1 MNVAHNHDDL
11 DSYLRQASIV
21 SKEHPVVVSKFIL
34 DAKEID
40 VDCVAVDGRVIC
52 MAISEHV
59 ENAGVHSGDATLV
72 TPPQVGRLSPSCRGG
87 VQIEE
92 IRDCRT

>member
-1 MNVAHNHDDL
+1 MNVAHTHDDL
-11 DSYLRQASIV
+11 DTYLRQASIV
-21 SKEHPVVVSKFIL
+21 SKEYPVVVSKFIL

-72 TPPQVGRLSPSCRGG
+72 TPPQVGECFCLHTCGK
-87 VQIEE
+87 ITE
-92 IRDCRT
+92 IGSI